1 MKILFAAIGTSGDVA
16 PLVGVGRALHRR
28 GHRVTMIAN
37 RYFEHL
43 VERADLEF
51 APCGDAEEY
60 KEKLNHPDFW
70 DPQHSVTFAFREMYV
85 PAIRL
90 LYQQI
95 SAQYEPGNTV
105 VAAAPLAIA
114 ARLAHDRFG
123 VPWATILLQ
132 PAYIRSVYQ
141 ASEPYRYLTPDW
153 APKWYRR
160 LWFHFADRWI
170 DGMFGPPIN
179 VFRTELGLPPV
190 RNGFFQWLRSP
201 QLQIG
206 LFPDWFA
213 QPQPDWSPV
222 LKLTGFPLYD
232 DSGVEAIPAE
242 AQAFLD
248 TGPPPIV
255 FTFGTGMRQAKD
267 VFAASVAACRELGQ
281 RGILLTRFK
290 EQLPPDLPD
299 GVRHFDFLPFSKVF
313 PRVTALIHH
322 GGIGTLSQALAAGI
336 PQVVVPFAYDQP
348 DNAARLER
356 LGVARTIQHG
366 GYNTHSVVQALQHLL
381 HSRDVAA
388 QCQSLAERLSNARP
402 LDEVAKA
409 LEMLGSAGKQ
419 E

>member
-1 MKILFAAIGTSGDVA
+1 MKILLAAIGTSGDVD
-16 PLVGVGRALHRR
+16 PLVGIGRALKQR

-37 RYFEHL
+37 RYFASL
-43 VERADLEF
+43 VERADLGF

-60 KEKLNHPDFW
+60 KAKLNHPDFW
-70 DPQHSVTFAFREMYV
+70 DPQRSINFAFHEMYV
-85 PAIRL
+85 PAMRP

-95 SAQYEPGNTV
+95 AAHHEPGNTV
-105 VAAAPLAIA
+105 VAAAPLAIG
-114 ARLAHDRFG
+114 ARLAHDRLG

-141 ASEPYRYLTPDW
+141 ASEAYRYLVPDW

-160 LWFHFADRWI
+160 LWFHLADHWI
-170 DGMFGPPIN
+170 DGMFSPPIN
-179 VFRTELGLPPV
+179 AFRAELGVPPV

-222 LKLTGFPLYD
+222 LRLTGFPLYD
-232 DSGVEAIPAE
+232 ESGVEEIPAE
-242 AQAFLD
+242 AREFLD
-248 TGPPPIV
+248 SGSPPVV

-267 VFAASVAACRELGQ
+267 VFAESVAACRTLGQ

-299 GVRHFDFLPFSKVF
+299 GVRHFSFLPFGKVF
-313 PRVTALIHH
+313 PQIAALVHH

-356 LGVARTIQHG
+356 LGVARTIRHDD
-366 GYNTHSVVQALQHLL
+366 YRTPSVVQALQHLL
-381 HSRDVAA
+381 HARDVAA
-388 QCQSLAERLSNARP
+388 QCQELAERLRNAHP
-402 LDEVAKA
+402 LDEVAQA
-409 LEMLGSAGKQ
+409 LEALGSTGEQ
-419 E
+419 V